1 MRLSSAEL
9 QMLGQIASGN
19 RTVAGVASAM
29 HRSGVQIRRLGR
41 KLVGKGL
48 ILRASGLYVPERI
61 THLALLLQ
69 LLSTYPSLIKPL
81 ANSGIKLL
89 TALLEERTVVE
100 LIKETKLKRAMVF
113 RKLKESRQIGL
124 ITVKS
129 GKYALNEKI
138 WPAAKDFLLELKKHE
153 ETTDA
158 RIPANSTV
166 YFKNNGEIIFSTKEQ
181 LDASLTGF
189 SAYSDYGIKIF
200 LPETN
205 YYLPK
210 KALSVKRV
218 FLHSL
223 YFAAKDRSPR
233 NIIFATLFY
242 AKFKSKLSKMKH
254 PLIDLIKR
262 ILAGE
267 KIPGYPGLNEIREK
281 ADVYDIKI

>member
-19 RTVAGVASAM
+19 RTVDGVASAL
-29 HRSGVQIRRLGR
+29 HRSEVQIRRLGR
-41 KLVGKGL
+41 KLAGKGF
-48 ILRASGLYVPERI
+48 ILRANGLYAPERI
-61 THLALLLQ
+61 THVTLLLQ

-89 TALLEERTVVE
+89 TALLEERTVGE

-129 GKYALNEKI
+129 GKYAINEKI
-138 WPAAKDFLLELKKHE
+138 WLAAKEFLLELKKYE
-153 ETTDA
+153 ETTDT
-158 RIPANSTV
+158 RIPANSMV
-166 YFKNNGEIIFSTKEQ
+166 CFKNETEIIFSTKEQ
-181 LDASLTGF
+181 VDAALTGF
-189 SAYSDYGIKIF
+189 SAYSNYGIKIF
-200 LPETN
+200 LPEEI

-210 KALSVKRV
+210 KNLNIKEV

-223 YFAAKDRSPR
+223 YFTNKDRSPR
-233 NIIFATLFY
+233 HITFVTLFY
-242 AKFKSKLSKMKH
+242 VKFKSKLSKIKH
-254 PLIDLIKR
+254 PLIGLIKR

-267 KIPGYPGLNEIREK
+267 KIPGYPDLNEIREK
-281 ADVYDIKI
+281 ADVYDIQI